1 MRRKATRQ
9 DFEALYET
17 YMDAG
22 NNPFMLWEI
31 MDKEAF
37 LPIVGRL
44 CRRIG
49 YGTYLT
55 VTLEKSPT
63 NDTT

>member
-1 MRRKATRQ
+1 MRRKATPQ

-37 LPIVGRL
+37 LPIVREMVAAGEL
-44 CRRIG
+44 YVYEVDG
-49 YGTYLT
+49 E
-55 VTLEKSPT
+55 VAAA
-63 NDTT
+63 